1 MICSKLLD
9 RTGGGGFALVS
20 DWTASCT
27 PESIRIKWDWCWG
40 AWLDATGLNR
50 RRAQFSQSS
59 AATNRL
65 IVKEFFIEGELPTYE
80 VMVQTRQSKL
90 QIDDKNW
97 RWLIYD
103 DLLIIED
110 KDTSTCTLILL
121 PYSEKAAAMSVP
133 SVLVNIWRDSAIDR
147 RKNSRPACLPEDS
160 ILSHVSKS

>member
-59 AATNRL
+59 AVTNRL

-80 VMVQTRQSKL
+80 VMVQMRQSKS
-90 QIDDKNW
+90 QIDDNNW

-103 DLLIIED
+103 DLLRM
-110 KDTSTCTLILL
+110 
-121 PYSEKAAAMSVP
+121 YSEFTSGATQCGTTKYCSLMVS
-133 SVLVNIWRDSAIDR
+133 SEQH
-147 RKNSRPACLPEDS
+147 CT
-160 ILSHVSKS
+160 SKSICERIQAEWYYWC